1 MEDNKNIIVL
11 THPLSNNYGCIL
23 QAYAMQ
29 VVLQRMGFNVETDR
43 NGCRI
48 KDNATIAKKGARL
61 LYQFYKQ
68 ATGHII
74 ESKHNKRIIS
84 VNTRAFVDNNINV
97 VDFFEENHISSNAA
111 INKYGTFIV
120 GSDQVWR
127 KGMMDINA
135 YFLPFVCD
143 DGKKKI
149 AYAASFGKD
158 EINDWT
164 KEEIELYSKLLS
176 KFDGVSVRENS
187 GVRICREQLG
197 IEALHVLDPTMLLD
211 KEEYDSLI
219 DKQAS
224 SYKDS
229 LFCYV
234 LDKSSEKKTIIDSIS
249 NNLRLVPKEIM
260 PKHKIG
266 DKWSRIEDC
275 VFPSVSE
282 WLSGFRDSKFVV
294 TDSFHGTVFS
304 IIFNKPFLAIG
315 NKARGLSRFTSLLHM
330 FGLEDRLISEVDD
343 LNRIN
348 DMSIDYTVVNR
359 TIDEWRNKSLSFLK
373 TKLNK

>member
-48 KDNATIAKKGARL
+48 KDNATIMKKGARL
-61 LYQFYKQ
+61 LYKIYKQ

-74 ESKHNKRIIS
+74 DSRHNKRIIS
-84 VNTRAFVDNNINV
+84 VNTRAFIDNNIKV
-97 VDFFEENHISSNAA
+97 VDFFEDNHISSNAT
-111 INKYGTFIV
+111 INKYGTYIV

-135 YFLPFVCD
+135 YFLPFICND
-143 DGKKKI
+143 RKKRV

-158 EINDWT
+158 EINNWT

-197 IEALHVLDPTMLLD
+197 VEALHVLDPTMLLD
-211 KEEYDSLI
+211 KEQYEALIEKLDSP
-219 DKQAS
+219 
-224 SYKDS
+224 YKDS

-234 LDKSSEKKTIIDSIS
+234 LDKSSEKRTIIDNIS
-249 NNLRLVPKEIM
+249 KHLRLQPKEIM

-282 WLSGFRDSKFVV
+282 WLSGFRDAKFVV

-315 NKARGLSRFTSLLHM
+315 NKARGLSRFVSLLQM
-330 FGLEDRLISEVDD
+330 FGIDNRLINSVDD
-343 LNRIN
+343 LDR
-348 DMSIDYTVVNR
+348 IDYYAINYTKVNE
-359 TIDEWRNKSLSFLK
+359 IISKWRDKSMTFLNQCLYK
-373 TKLNK
+373 